1 MGVFGLVM
9 FETQYRKHEIGIRR
23 VLGSSIGDILKIFN
37 YKYLKIIAVC
47 FVIAIPVTS
56 YIINEWFKSFA
67 YHTSLHWWVFAVAL
81 LIVLAITIVT
91 VTLRSLSAA
100 TANPVESIKSE

>member
-1 MGVFGLVM
+1 M
-9 FETQYRKHEIGIRR
+9 
-23 VLGSSIGDILKIFN
+23 FN
-37 YKYLKIIAVC
+37 YKYFKIIAIC

-56 YIINEWFKSFA
+56 YIINEWFNSFA

-81 LIVLAITIVT
+81 LIVLLITIVT